1 MRVIVVDDDAI
12 VVRSLSTIL
21 GAEPDIEVAGTG
33 TSGEGGPSRS
43 SRRASPTWCSWTSR
57 CLAETD

>member
-12 VVRSLSTIL
+12 VVRSLATIL

-33 TSGEGGPSRS
+33 TSGEEAVSLFSACEPDVVLMLS
-43 SRRASPTWCSWTSR
+43 
-57 CLAETD
+57 LIHI

>member
-21 GAEPDIEVAGTG
+21 SVEPDIEVVGTG
-33 TSGEGGPSRS
+33 TSGEE
-43 SRRASPTWCSWTSR
+43 AV
-57 CLAETD
+57 